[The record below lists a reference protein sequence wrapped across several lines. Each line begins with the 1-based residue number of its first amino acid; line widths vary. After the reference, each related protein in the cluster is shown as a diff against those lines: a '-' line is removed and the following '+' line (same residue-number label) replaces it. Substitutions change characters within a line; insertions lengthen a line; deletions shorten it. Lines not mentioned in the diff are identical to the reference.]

1 MDIISEFYSDDEI
14 RKTQIVKN
22 PNVGLEK
29 YTVKVWIEGC
39 EQAQHEKSFNTIEV
53 AEWYAEEWVQK

>member
-1 MDIISEFYSDDEI
+1 MDIISEFYSDDGV

-22 PNVGLEK
+22 PNLRWEK

-39 EQAQHEKSFNTIEV
+39 EQAQHEKSFSTIEV

>member
-1 MDIISEFYSDDEI
+1 MDIISEFYSDDGV

-22 PNVGLEK
+22 PNLRWEK

-39 EQAQHEKSFNTIEV
+39 EQTRHEKSFNTIEV